1 MDGYRNSNN
10 VFSYPERIGREDRDW
25 QGRWW
30 NRARKGF
37 AGREQPFNLRST
49 DRLRPA
55 IVSHFTGLW
64 YANAGEETC
73 AISPRRLATCQVLS
87 VAVQVRDRVPIRTR
101 SNITNSFTLTRWI
114 GFPTQLETRGNTF
127 TRIVASSLVQKFVI
141 DQSEKNKVVSKFY
154 VTFNLRLIFI
164 FIPFCF
170 AAGKTRRT
178 NETRQTN
185 PLTTRRGVDFHAV
198 KTRSPTL
205 LVFHAA
211 NYLTKSRAHRSS
223 CISAVSVNTEHVMIY
238 DRCV

>member
-127 TRIVASSLVQKFVI
+127 TRIVASLLVRKFVI
-141 DQSEKNKVVSKFY
+141 DKSEKSKVVSKFAS
-154 VTFNLRLIFI
+154 RLIY
-164 FIPFCF
+164 
-170 AAGKTRRT
+170 
-178 NETRQTN
+178 
-185 PLTTRRGVDFHAV
+185 V
-198 KTRSPTL
+198 
-205 LVFHAA
+205 
-211 NYLTKSRAHRSS
+211 
-223 CISAVSVNTEHVMIY
+223 
-238 DRCV
+238 